1 MRQVKNS
8 AKRVFALEA
17 AARAHTP
24 HDVRLPHP
32 ESQRERPRRGIEA
45 KPRGHRDASGPGEI
59 GALRVEPQHLHKP
72 HAAQCTRTA
81 LLSAH
86 QVAVRPERT
95 SKAGRSNDIYDYPN
109 HG

>member
-1 MRQVKNS
+1 MLKKIPQS
-8 AKRVFALEA
+8 GFFALEA
-17 AARAHTP
+17 PARAHDP
-24 HDVRLPHP
+24 HDATLPHP
-32 ESQRERPRRGIEA
+32 ENRQEQPRRGIEA

-95 SKAGRSNDIYDYPN
+95 SKAGRSNDIYDFPN

>member
-1 MRQVKNS
+1 MLMLQNS

-32 ESQRERPRRGIEA
+32 ESQRERPRRGIE
-45 KPRGHRDASGPGEI
+45 KEPRGHRDASGPGEI

-72 HAAQCTRTA
+72 HAAHCTRTA

-95 SKAGRSNDIYDYPN
+95 SKAGRSNDIYDSPN